1 MQWHW
6 RVEALGMK
14 DIYERLIEVA
24 AEISIGNDDD
34 LKLRSLLL
42 EAAQDIHTM
51 RVKLE
56 SIRIVANQGVTFET
70 RT

>member
-24 AEISIGNDDD
+24 AEVSIGNEDD